1 LLETIV
7 DGKQLVNNKAVWNR
21 KARMMMVNV
30 NKDLFKKIQ
39 KLYSE
44 SYKLNNEQLALYT
57 L

>member
-1 LLETIV
+1 
-7 DGKQLVNNKAVWNR
+7 
-21 KARMMMVNV
+21 
-30 NKDLFKKIQ
+30 LFKKIQ

>member
-1 LLETIV
+1 MLETIV